1 MASPSCTAPS
11 RPAWIAAFS
20 CGLLAVALRLVVM
33 WAPPLDIYWKGEP
46 WTEEWMRGNI
56 AHELVH
62 GPLLPLQ
69 DHQIPFWGGMNW
81 VGVMAAPSF
90 ALLGETLFALRLAV
104 LPFAFALAFAGFL
117 LLERR
122 AGRRAAWLGGLVL
135 ACMPPGWLYA
145 SATAQGTH
153 CELAALVFVLLWL
166 WNEDRLH
173 DHAHKGW
180 SFASGLAY
188 GGHISFGIGPALVL
202 VPLLDWARDRRFCL
216 RAAFLPRLAGIAVGA
231 IPFLFY
237 QLRYGGALRIYD
249 GDTVG
254 GLALPDDGLSPWT
267 KLFDLVSRDWADSL
281 WLQSTPQGG
290 VHLGATL
297 VGLAMALAWAWAA
310 WRWRRE
316 LQAWIGAVL
325 PWRPVRVELDAFV
338 VVLAWP
344 IAYLPLYLLAPF
356 GLGLREW
363 LIDYRYLL
371 APQPFVLLAGIAAL
385 AAWSETGA
393 QARRF
398 MVASL
403 VALACLGFT
412 WSALARLEWSRG
424 AELRQASGSRPAG
437 VAKCLLWKHGT
448 DPERLADFVA
458 RVEARRSGAERD
470 ELHHELAR
478 LLRLMASAQDR
489 QGRVPRGPR
498 DDPRRALEDA
508 ARLVAEPRRSYYAI
522 GSGPVQP
529 LPPRRTNAR

>member
-1 MASPSCTAPS
+1 M
-11 RPAWIAAFS
+11 
-20 CGLLAVALRLVVM
+20 
-33 WAPPLDIYWKGEP
+33 
-46 WTEEWMRGNI
+46 
-56 AHELVH
+56 
-62 GPLLPLQ
+62 
-69 DHQIPFWGGMNW
+69 
-81 VGVMAAPSF
+81 
-90 ALLGETLFALRLAV
+90 
-104 LPFAFALAFAGFL
+104 
-117 LLERR
+117 
-122 AGRRAAWLGGLVL
+122 
-135 ACMPPGWLYA
+135 
-145 SATAQGTH
+145 
-153 CELAALVFVLLWL
+153 
-166 WNEDRLH
+166 
-173 DHAHKGW
+173 
-180 SFASGLAY
+180 
-188 GGHISFGIGPALVL
+188 
-202 VPLLDWARDRRFCL
+202 
-216 RAAFLPRLAGIAVGA
+216 
-231 IPFLFY
+231 
-237 QLRYGGALRIYD
+237 
-249 GDTVG
+249 
-254 GLALPDDGLSPWT
+254 
-267 KLFDLVSRDWADSL
+267 
-281 WLQSTPQGG
+281 
-290 VHLGATL
+290 
-297 VGLAMALAWAWAA
+297 
-310 WRWRRE
+310 
-316 LQAWIGAVL
+316 
-325 PWRPVRVELDAFV
+325 RVELDAFV

-403 VALACLGFT
+403 VALACLSFT

-424 AELRQASGSRPAG
+424 AELREAPGSRPAG